1 MRIDAPSRTKPD
13 PASAVQKYLDEQAK
27 MPSLDQEDFHL
38 IQVGSEREAGLRRS
52 EITAVLTELRE
63 ARAELARIQTLPE
76 LEWAQVSASLLMRLS
91 SLARSGNAADAQS
104 LLSVLDRGKTYV
116 DRMKAEREALREAC
130 QAVADW
136 WRRDGISGN
145 KNTDEVA
152 SKCRLALANL
162 KEKP

>member
-1 MRIDAPSRTKPD
+1 M
-13 PASAVQKYLDEQAK
+13 
-27 MPSLDQEDFHL
+27 
-38 IQVGSEREAGLRRS
+38 
-52 EITAVLTELRE
+52 
-63 ARAELARIQTLPE
+63 
-76 LEWAQVSASLLMRLS
+76 SASLLLRLS

-104 LLSVLDRGKTYV
+104 LLSILDRGKTYV

-136 WRRDGISGN
+136 WRRDGITGS
-145 KNTDEVA
+145 KATDDLA